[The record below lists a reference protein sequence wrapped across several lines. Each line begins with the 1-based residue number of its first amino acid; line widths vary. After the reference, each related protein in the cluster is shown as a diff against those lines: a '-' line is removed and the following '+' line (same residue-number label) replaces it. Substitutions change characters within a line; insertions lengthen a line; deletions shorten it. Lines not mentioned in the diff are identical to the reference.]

1 MKPYYFHPE
10 ALEEANQATQFY
22 EERQSGLGTRFLDV
36 LEDALTR
43 IQRNPRLYQKVS
55 GNIRKCRVLRF
66 PYGIIFR
73 DQDRQHRNHC
83 CHAFKEETWI
93 LESPFEIECFVH
105 DDHES
110 SHDRRVQYAMLTR

>member
-10 ALEEANQATQFY
+10 ALEEADQAAQFY

-43 IQRNPRLYQKVS
+43 IQRNPRLYQKIS

-73 DQDRQHRNHC
+73 DQDDS
-83 CHAFKEETWI
+83 I
-93 LESPFEIECFVH
+93 EIIAVMH
-105 DDHES
+105 LK
-110 SHDRRVQYAMLTR
+110 RKPGYWKARLR